1 MTAKKT
7 YKAYRARLYPTADQA
22 AYFRRMFGCCRVVY
36 NHFLAVRVEAYEA
49 RKSDP
54 TVRVPSRFDLCRML
68 TDYKRER
75 TDATGHA
82 FLRDVDSTALV
93 YEVQHLDDA
102 FLRFFRRVREGG
114 SDVGFPRFKGRGDKA
129 SATVAFKKAKD
140 VRPNGVRFAKVG
152 WVKARVWRELEGS
165 PVRCTVSLDAA
176 GRWWASITCKD
187 VPQTWPQPVCD
198 VGVVRLAG
206 EVAET
211 LGDTPACPLAPV
223 KPDDAQRAKAYR
235 RKKKLAREKR
245 KLARRQAPGP
255 HKKASARWL
264 EQRNLVGKL
273 EAAEA
278 DARHTQAGQLTAPLV
293 RACATVIVE
302 GAHPEDGRRLTPAE
316 NEVMRQLRY
325 KCDWAG
331 RELIEE

>member
-1 MTAKKT
+1 MPTKKV

-152 WVKARVWRELEGS
+152 WVKARVWRELEGDPLS
-165 PVRCTVSLDAA
+165 CTISLDAA
-176 GRWWASITCKD
+176 GRWWASVSCKN
-187 VPQTWPQPVCD
+187 VPQQWPEPVCEEGAVD
-198 VGVVRLAG
+198 LTALDDAACVSGGADAG
-206 EVAET
+206 SADAVAE
-211 LGDTPACPLAPV
+211 AR
-223 KPDDAQRAKAYR
+223 RAKER
-235 RKKKLAREKR
+235 KRKKKLARER
-245 KLARRQAPGP
+245 RRLARRQAPGP
-255 HKKASARWL
+255 NKKASAGWL
-264 EQRNLVGKL
+264 EQYERVAKL
-273 EAAEA
+273 EAAAA
-278 DARHTQAGQLTAPLV
+278 DARRTRAGQLTAPVV
-293 RACATVIVE
+293 RTCARVVAE
-302 GAHPEDGRRLTPAE
+302 GAGDDLTPE
-316 NEVMRQLRY
+316 GREVLRQLRY
-325 KCDWAG
+325 KCAWAD
-331 RELIEE
+331 RELIEEQ